1 MTILNLQ
8 RSNWHESEPS
18 AQCTIRIDHSKT
30 SNPLYAW
37 ESDVVM
43 LYILCISAY
52 HGLRKPKKTTVNGIN
67 KVNKGSR
74 HVARGIAAGLKPCL
88 LGRKNLTN
96 SMPEKSLLISLQI
109 SYTSGWPTATSL
121 NVVHASVPY
130 DVLRIYLIL
139 VLGFPGS
146 RNIWKRSQIKF
157 T

>member
-52 HGLRKPKKTTVNGIN
+52 HGLRKPKKLRWMELTRLT
-67 KVNKGSR
+67 R
-74 HVARGIAAGLKPCL
+74 AQDTWRVALPRVSSPL

-96 SMPEKSLLISLQI
+96 GMPEKSLLISLQI